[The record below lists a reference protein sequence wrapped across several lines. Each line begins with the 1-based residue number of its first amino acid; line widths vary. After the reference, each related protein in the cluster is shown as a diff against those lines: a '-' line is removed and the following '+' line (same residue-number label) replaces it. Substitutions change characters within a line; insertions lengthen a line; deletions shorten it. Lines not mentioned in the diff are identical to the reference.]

1 MTRLFGTNGI
11 RWLVGNRSP
20 DYAVR
25 LGATAGEFYGN
36 GRNVAIGIDT
46 RTSSPMLF
54 NAIVSG
60 LVSTG
65 CNATYLGVV
74 PTPLVQFAV
83 KHLKFDGG
91 LMVTASHNPPE
102 FNGMKFFASDGTEL
116 SRPQEERFEELCLS
130 ESRKMADWNSIG
142 ICRTEATIQSVYK
155 DAITSFMKL
164 DNRNVQA
171 FVDCANGA
179 AIGYT
184 PDILINAG
192 CKVLT
197 LNAQPDGR
205 FPGRMPE
212 PVKENVG
219 ALMSA
224 VKCQGADIGIAHDG
238 DADRATF
245 VDEKGNYITGD
256 QSLAILAIDAL
267 ERKGKGTIVV
277 PINTSKVVQDV
288 TESRGGKIEYTPIG
302 SPFIARRMME
312 NGAVFGGEGN
322 GGAIFPEH
330 QFCRDGMMAAAR
342 MVEIASRRVPLS
354 QIVAELPI
362 YYLRN
367 EKLKILPELKNQ
379 ILEMVRKESEGQII
393 ELDGIKA
400 IGKDCWT
407 LVRASGTEPIIRITA
422 EALSEGHCN
431 KLLSEK
437 VKSVKDIIKDLS

>member
-11 RWLVGNRSP
+11 RWLVGNSSS
-20 DYAVR
+20 DYTVR
-25 LGATAGEFYGN
+25 LGATAGEFYGKGKN
-36 GRNVAIGIDT
+36 IAIGIDT
-46 RTSSPMLF
+46 RTSSQMYF

-65 CNATYLGVV
+65 CNATDLGVV
-74 PTPLVQFAV
+74 PTPLVQYAV
-83 KHLKFDGG
+83 KDMKLDGG

-116 SRPQEERFEELCLS
+116 SRTQEERFEELCLF
-130 ESRKMADWNSIG
+130 KNQIMVDWNHIG
-142 ICRTEATIQSVYK
+142 KCNTEVQIQSIYK
-155 DAITSFMKL
+155 NAITSSIKL
-164 DNRNVQA
+164 DDKKINAV
-171 FVDCANGA
+171 VDCANGA

-212 PVKENVG
+212 PVKENVET
-219 ALMSA
+219 LMST
-224 VKCQGADIGIAHDG
+224 VKCHGADIGIAHDG

-267 ERKGKGTIVV
+267 ERKGQGTIVV

-288 TESRGGKIEYTPIG
+288 TESRGGNIEYTPIG

-312 NGAVFGGEGN
+312 NGAIFGGEGN

-342 MVEIASRRVPLS
+342 MVETASRGVPLS
-354 QIVAELPI
+354 QIVMELPV
-362 YYLRN
+362 YYLKSD
-367 EKLKILPELKNQ
+367 KLKIQPEFKGQ
-379 ILEMVRKESEGQII
+379 ILELIRNNTEDRVTDI
-393 ELDGIKA
+393 DGIKTA
-400 IGKDCWT
+400 GDGYWT

-422 EALSEGHCN
+422 EALSESQCN

-437 VKSVKDIIKDLS
+437 VKSVKDIIKSLS